1 MTKIL
6 HFVDGSK
13 LYYLGSR
20 LKILCMGLSIHYSGR
35 IKDAKLLPNL
45 IEEVKDVA
53 QTYNW
58 KYHIF
63 QSNFVNNELDVQTG
77 FKDIY
82 GISFTPTN
90 SETISFSFL
99 SNGVMVCPARLYLF
113 SDTQNEQE
121 QAYIYSISVKTQY
134 AGVQLHQFIIHFLKY
149 LNSKYINDF
158 NVADES
164 YYWETGDE
172 EKMKSQFK
180 KYNTLIDNF
189 ALALEVF
196 PKEKDESMIE
206 YVERLM
212 IHVNGLRQK

>member
-1 MTKIL
+1 
-6 HFVDGSK
+6 
-13 LYYLGSR
+13 
-20 LKILCMGLSIHYSGR
+20 MGLSIHYSGR
-35 IKDAKLLPNL
+35 IKDAKLLSNL

-63 QSNFVNNELDVQTG
+63 QPNFVNNELDVQTC

-90 SETISFSFL
+90 CETLSFSFL
-99 SNGVMVCPARLYLF
+99 SNGVMVCPARVYLL
-113 SDTQNEQE
+113 SDAPNKREQE
-121 QAYIYSISVKTQY
+121 YIYSISVKTQY
-134 AGVQLHQFIIHFLKY
+134 AGVLLHQFIIHFLKY
-149 LNSKYINDF
+149 LNSKYFKDF

-180 KYNTLIDNF
+180 KYNTLIDDF
-189 ALALEVF
+189 TLALEVF
-196 PKEKDESMIE
+196 SKEKDDSMIE
-206 YVERLM
+206 YFERLM
-212 IHVNGLRQK
+212 IHVNGLKQK